1 MKPVRKNSCVCKPVR
16 AMPVP
21 PRDVI
26 CPVCAAFGRV
36 LRAERLRQNRSQTE
50 LARAAGV
57 GRSSVSDVEAGKGG
71 GPELDWGTRVAFA
84 LGVPYD
90 VLLRRARY
98 EVARAEA
105 KASAKPTCPSV

>member
-1 MKPVRKNSCVCKPVR
+1 MKADCKKKRVCKPGK

-21 PRDVI
+21 PPDLV

-36 LRAERLRQNRSQTE
+36 LRAERLRQGRSQTE

-71 GPELDWGTRVAFA
+71 GPELDWGTRIAFA
-84 LGVPYD
+84 LGVPFD
-90 VLLRRARY
+90 DLARRARL
-98 EVARAEA
+98 EVAKAEA
-105 KASAKPTCPSV
+105 KASTKPQHPSV